1 MVTHLYMMVLVWRWF
16 CRCYSTIFEVFKH
29 DWLVVIM
36 DTDTQQEHVFVNDVD
51 AHNEF
56 YSQHK
61 NDIWIGYNS
70 NGYDR
75 YILKALVCGF
85 DPKEVNDFII
95 EEHKKGWE
103 YSRTFN
109 KVQLFNYDVMVN
121 KAYSLKQL
129 EAFMGHDIRETTV
142 PFNIDR
148 KLTEAEIEEVIF
160 YCRHDV
166 QETMEVFAHQLTE
179 FDSHLSLVREFDLP
193 LKNISKT
200 QAQLAATI
208 LGANKV
214 DTDDQDQ
221 VFFPD
226 TMDIR
231 KYTHVL
237 DFFDNYDSLNNKEL
251 KTEISGVPHTFGGG
265 GIHGAIKKFIYECG
279 PDEYMIM
286 ADVDQLYPT
295 IMIEYDLLS
304 RAVHEP
310 KKFSNILAT
319 SLELKAQG
327 KKKEREPYKRICNIT
342 YGSEGDK
349 YNAMYDPR
357 NRLLVCVFG
366 QLLLLDLIERLE
378 AIPSYKLV
386 QSNTDGILS
395 IIKKSDFELFD
406 DIIYEWE
413 QRTRLH
419 MSFDFYKK
427 IYQKDVNNYL
437 TVDFDGEHKSKG
449 AYVKKLNPLDYDLP
463 IVNEAVVKYF
473 VDGTPVRKTIYE
485 CDELIKFQKVTKIS
499 GKFSY
504 AIYGKRKQS
513 ERVFRLFASKTGKQL
528 MKVKNDVPQKISYT
542 PDICKIINSDVTQE
556 KAPDWLD
563 REWYVKVAKK
573 RINDFLGK

>member
-1 MVTHLYMMVLVWRWF
+1 MMVLVWRWF